1 MTPKTI
7 KAKAIVST
15 LLLALNAGG
24 LATRPR
30 FSNLAVLAESQIP
43 TAPSATVSPVGPPA
57 QLGLLQQPSDTSTS
71 TVISPP
77 TRVAIEDANGNIVSS
92 ATNRVRVN
100 LTGIFG
106 LGGTLKINA
115 RKGIATFNDLTVGT
129 AGNYTLTVSSPG
141 LTSTT
146 SAVFTIAPP
155 VSTNSATTINQTTP
169 LSLDASPGGHFQI
182 TYNWQAVPV
191 EGQSLVFVNFID
203 STGTVRFQDNAQP
216 HIPPSQWNGAVSYT
230 HTIAVPSTTPPGN
243 YQVVAGL
250 NSSTGNISLVAGPGV
265 ISAANGGYQVGTLI
279 LIPTCSIKSF
289 GAIGDG
295 VTNNAGAIQKTFNYA
310 AANKCTALVPVG
322 TFAYSGTLTAR
333 GIAVTGTGAGA
344 ILKAL
349 DTNNEALTLTG
360 SGGSI
365 SNLVMRGIGSTRN
378 VTYQAAMIWVNGATN
393 FTVENLLIDGGS
405 CVGIFNAAGQAGL
418 IQNNTVKNTLADS
431 ITNTNGAYNI
441 MVKGNR
447 VINSGDDGISN
458 NSYLSDSNTVHAITI
473 QGNTV
478 LQNKWGRGLEVS
490 GGSNI
495 TFTGNYVD
503 NLDGYA
509 DMYIASEA
517 EWKTQNVATI
527 TVTGNTFVN
536 GGPNQGTAIIY
547 NSEAGSTTIAGV
559 NINGNQFVNPKAGA
573 VQFAGNGSETGLII
587 QNNTDFSTS
596 AFSFSSNRTAS
607 PALTG
612 NQVLPP
618 SAYTAPLVS
627 PGGGCSFPGC

>member
-1 MTPKTI
+1 M
-7 KAKAIVST
+7 
-15 LLLALNAGG
+15 
-24 LATRPR
+24 
-30 FSNLAVLAESQIP
+30 
-43 TAPSATVSPVGPPA
+43 
-57 QLGLLQQPSDTSTS
+57 
-71 TVISPP
+71 SPP
-77 TRVAIEDANGNIVSS
+77 TRVAIEDANGNILSS

-106 LGGTLKINA
+106 LGGTLKVNA
-115 RKGIATFNDLTVGT
+115 RKGIATFSDLTVGT
-129 AGNYTLTVSSPG
+129 VGNYTLTVSSPG

-191 EGQSLVFVNFID
+191 EGPSLVFVNFID

-216 HIPPSQWNGAVSYT
+216 PVPPSQWNGPVSYT

-279 LIPTCSIKSF
+279 LIPTCSITSF

-322 TFAYSGTLTAR
+322 TFAYSGILTAR

-360 SGGSI
+360 NGGSI

-503 NLDGYA
+503 NPDGYT

-527 TVTGNTFVN
+527 TITGNTFVN

-547 NSEAGSTTIAGV
+547 NSEAGSTTITGV

-587 QNNTDFSTS
+587 QNNIDFSTS

-618 SAYTAPLVS
+618 SAYTTPLVP
-627 PGGGCSFPGC
+627 PGGGCSFSGC

>member
-1 MTPKTI
+1 
-7 KAKAIVST
+7 
-15 LLLALNAGG
+15 
-24 LATRPR
+24 
-30 FSNLAVLAESQIP
+30 
-43 TAPSATVSPVGPPA
+43 
-57 QLGLLQQPSDTSTS
+57 
-71 TVISPP
+71 
-77 TRVAIEDANGNIVSS
+77 
-92 ATNRVRVN
+92 
-100 LTGIFG
+100 
-106 LGGTLKINA
+106 
-115 RKGIATFNDLTVGT
+115 
-129 AGNYTLTVSSPG
+129 
-141 LTSTT
+141 
-146 SAVFTIAPP
+146 
-155 VSTNSATTINQTTP
+155 
-169 LSLDASPGGHFQI
+169 
-182 TYNWQAVPV
+182 
-191 EGQSLVFVNFID
+191 
-203 STGTVRFQDNAQP
+203 
-216 HIPPSQWNGAVSYT
+216 
-230 HTIAVPSTTPPGN
+230 
-243 YQVVAGL
+243 
-250 NSSTGNISLVAGPGV
+250 
-265 ISAANGGYQVGTLI
+265 
-279 LIPTCSIKSF
+279 
-289 GAIGDG
+289 
-295 VTNNAGAIQKTFNYA
+295 
-310 AANKCTALVPVG
+310 
-322 TFAYSGTLTAR
+322 
-333 GIAVTGTGAGA
+333 
-344 ILKAL
+344 
-349 DTNNEALTLTG
+349 
-360 SGGSI
+360 
-365 SNLVMRGIGSTRN
+365 
-378 VTYQAAMIWVNGATN
+378 MIWVNGATN
-393 FTVENLLIDGGS
+393 FTVDNLLIDGGS

-418 IQNNTVKNTLADS
+418 IQNNTVENTLADS

-596 AFSFSSNRTAS
+596 AFSFSSNRSAS
-607 PALTG
+607 PAQTG

-618 SAYTAPLVS
+618 SAYTTPLVP
-627 PGGGCSFPGC
+627 PGGGCSFSGC